1 MKKVYYI
8 GNQMFTRLEH
18 FYTKEVIPAV
28 DVHDVKDTCEES
40 LEIASDLQEE
50 PKQEAQTQVSLTS

>member
-1 MKKVYYI
+1 MKRVYYI

-28 DVHDVKDTCEES
+28 DVHEVKDTREES
-40 LEIASDLQEE
+40 
-50 PKQEAQTQVSLTS
+50 